1 MRIAVSSSPF
11 RSQFSAGRLTQLEWV
26 EQCASAL
33 GADGVIAAVSDFPR
47 TDDEYVAQLR
57 KVAIDLA
64 LVPFGLDAPDLLL
77 PEYGEAARARTLA
90 LATGFGAAVIR
101 TQLPPP
107 GDVPPAT
114 FVEAVATAKAASKAA
129 KAANVTLLV
138 AARPHTIAEDLGGV
152 KHLLKDVDSAWL
164 RACPRALDL
173 RAGIGPKD
181 RYPAWE
187 ASVADDPRTIAPL
200 ARRAWVILDA
210 TPSANVWETLA
221 RAIDALR
228 A

>member
-1 MRIAVSSSPF
+1 VRIAVSSSPF
-11 RSQFSAGRLTQLEWV
+11 RSLFSAGRLTQLEWV
-26 EQCASAL
+26 ERCASAL
-33 GADGVIAAVSDFPR
+33 GADGVVADVSDFPR
-47 TDDEYVAQLR
+47 TDAEYVAQLR

-64 LVPFGLDAPDLLL
+64 LVPFGLDAPELLL
-77 PEYGEAARARTLA
+77 PEHDDEARARTLA
-90 LATGFGAAVIR
+90 VATGFGAAVIR

-114 FVEAVATAKAASKAA
+114 FVEAVTTAKGASKAA
-129 KAANVTLLV
+129 KAVNVTLVV
-138 AARPHTIAEDLGGV
+138 AARPNTIAEDLGGV

-173 RAGIGPKD
+173 RGGVGPKD

-187 ASVADDPRTIAPL
+187 ASVDDDARTISEIAQ
-200 ARRAWVILDA
+200 RAWVILDA
-210 TPSANVWETLA
+210 PPHDGVWETLA
-221 RAIDALR
+221 RAIGALR